1 MKSLKRW
8 PVKYNSHKILPLFP
22 FDQGVFKVI
31 RMSTVVVVS
40 DKSDLAP
47 SLPELVGLGE
57 ALALFCDYD
66 NFAPEKYSAHMVFVF
81 EGEPAKSTQLWGS
94 LVRNAPRGA
103 SIYFVGLEKSPK
115 TIIDLLS
122 CGFIAVTEKD
132 GVVKAEIP
140 SFAIGASVGV
150 SDAIDE
156 EALVE
161 AGDYKKP
168 ENACGPGSG
177 KKRACKNCSCGL
189 AELEKKQEAD
199 KVTVDTSS
207 AKKSSC
213 GSCGLGDAFR
223 CPGCPYRGLP
233 AFKPGEVVQISM
245 DDDEAF

>member
-1 MKSLKRW
+1 
-8 PVKYNSHKILPLFP
+8 
-22 FDQGVFKVI
+22 
-31 RMSTVVVVS
+31 MSSSVVVVVS

-47 SLPELVGLGE
+47 TLPEQAGLGE
-57 ALALFCDYD
+57 VAALFCDYD
-66 NFAPEKYSAHMVFVF
+66 NFAPEKYSAQKVFVF
-81 EGEPAKSTQLWGS
+81 EGEAAKSSQLWGS

-103 SIYFVGLEKSPK
+103 AVYFFGLEKSPK

-122 CGFIAVTEKD
+122 AGFIAVTEKEN
-132 GVVKAEIP
+132 VVKAEIP

-150 SDAIDE
+150 SEAVDE
-156 EALVE
+156 DALVE
-161 AGDYKKP
+161 ASDFKKP

-199 KVTVDTSS
+199 KVSVDTTA

-233 AFKPGEVVQISM
+233 AFKPGQVVQISM
-245 DDDEAF
+245 DDDDAL